1 MMKQTIEIEVPDG
14 KKAVWKNGTIVF
26 EDIKPK
32 LPKTWEEF
40 CNNYK
45 IQEEECYI
53 NIDAEI
59 EKAVLSRNRLI
70 YGDSNV
76 LPNKQA
82 AEAHLALI
90 KLHQLRN
97 CYRQGWVPNWNNEN
111 EERYSILHN
120 TIYYI
125 ITDTTIASKF
135 LTFQSVKIAREFLDN
150 FRDLIEQ
157 AGDLI

>member
-1 MMKQTIEIEVPDG
+1 MKQTIEIEVPDG

-32 LPKTWEEF
+32 LPKTWDEF
-40 CNNYK
+40 CNNHK

-53 NIDAEI
+53 NTDAEI

-70 YGDSNV
+70 CGDSNV

-90 KLHQLRN
+90 KLHQLRD
-97 CYRQGWVPNWNNEN
+97 CYRQGWIPTLNKT
-111 EERYSILHN
+111 SFG
-120 TIYYI
+120 I
-125 ITDTTIASKF
+125 IRRIEGDLEVEKF
-135 LTFQSVKIAREFLDN
+135 VFSSRFLSFQCEKIAKDFLNN

>member
-1 MMKQTIEIEVPDG
+1 MKQTIEIEVPDG
-14 KKAVWKNGTIVF
+14 KKADWKEGKVVF
-26 EDIKPK
+26 EDIRPK

-53 NIDAEI
+53 NTDADI
-59 EKAVLSRNRLI
+59 EKVVLSRNRLI
-70 YGDSNV
+70 CGDSNI

-90 KLHQLRN
+90 KLHQLRD
-97 CYRQGWVPNWNNEN
+97 CYRQGWAPNWNNKN

-120 TIYYI
+120 TIHYI

>member
-1 MMKQTIEIEVPDG
+1 MKQTIEIEVPDG
-14 KKAVWKNGTIVF
+14 KKAVWKDGKVVF

-32 LPKTWEEF
+32 LPETWEDF

-45 IQEEECYI
+45 IQEGECYI
-53 NIDAEI
+53 NSDSDI
-59 EKAVLSRNRLI
+59 EAITSRIRLR

-82 AEAHLALI
+82 AKAHLALI
-90 KLHQLRN
+90 KLHQLRD
-97 CYRQGWVPNWNNEN
+97 CYRQGWVPDYLGESKKW
-111 EERYSILHN
+111 YI
-120 TIYYI
+120 TKYYNRPVI
-125 ITDTTIASKF
+125 STTYNFSEF
-135 LTFQSVKIAREFLDN
+135 LSFQSKKIAQEFLDN

>member
-14 KKAVWKNGTIVF
+14 KKAVWKDGKVVF
-26 EDIKPK
+26 EDLKPN

-90 KLHQLRN
+90 KLHQLRD
-97 CYRQGWVPNWNNEN
+97 CYRQGWVPNWNNED
-111 EERYSILHN
+111 EERYSILHD
-120 TIYYI
+120 TIHYI

-135 LTFQSVKIAREFLDN
+135 LTFQSEEIAKEFLDN

>member
-1 MMKQTIEIEVPDG
+1 MKQTIEIEVPEG
-14 KKAVWKNGTIVF
+14 KKAIWKEGKIVF
-26 EDIKPK
+26 EDIRPK

-53 NIDAEI
+53 NTDADI
-59 EKAVLSRNRLI
+59 EKVVLSRNRLI
-70 YGDSNV
+70 CGDSNI

-90 KLHQLRN
+90 KLHQLRD
-97 CYRQGWVPNWNNEN
+97 CYRQGWTPTLNKT
-111 EERYSILHN
+111 SFG
-120 TIYYI
+120 I
-125 ITDTTIASKF
+125 IRRVGGDLEVDRFMFSSRF
-135 LTFQSVKIAREFLDN
+135 LSFQYGKIAKDFLKN